1 MNNDSSQLQR
11 GLQNRHIQLIAM
23 GGAIGT
29 GLFLGSA
36 HVIQSA
42 GPSIILGY
50 AIGGFIVFLIMRQL
64 GEMIVHEPVAG
75 SFSHFANKY
84 WGKFPGFLTGW
95 NYWILYILVAM
106 TELTAVA
113 KYINYWWPEIPNWI
127 SVFFFFV
134 VISLIN
140 LANVKFYGE
149 SEFWLSII
157 KVTAIIA
164 MIVFGI
170 YLVLTAEPTSTTTF
184 SNLWTHGGFFPNG
197 FDGLFYMLAFLMF
210 GFGGIELV
218 GMAAAE
224 AKDPIKTIPKAINQV
239 VPRILIF
246 YVGSMIILLSLVP
259 WNQINLG
266 GLDKSP
272 FVMVF
277 SLIGIAWAA
286 HLVNFI
292 ILTAALSVYN
302 SGMYANSR
310 MLYGLAMQGNAPQIF
325 SKTNKHGVPIPAVL
339 FSAFLIL
346 GCVPLNYIA
355 PEEALGH
362 LMYIVV
368 GALVLNWL
376 MITLTHLKFKRAL
389 KLTQQR
395 SQYPALWAPFGNV
408 VVIIFIG
415 AVLYIMWVQGFKE
428 SVLMIPIWITLML
441 VLFDFLNPKSID
453 SIKETKD

>member
-184 SNLWTHGGFFPNG
+184 SNLWTHGGFFSFG
-197 FDGLFYMLAFLMF
+197 FDGLSYLLAFLKF